1 MDLQPTQHPLQV
13 NQQFPPSES
22 PAPVEEEKLSPPSEP
37 EEGGEELDLD
47 GIVSDLSEGEEEVKE
62 EGGEVEDPTTKP
74 EFAKLAE
81 DFKAALGVDLKEAM
95 DAFNATKAE
104 MQAMQQRI
112 QEMEAQRT
120 LSDLQD
126 AWDVTPKEL
135 DRRVDAVLKVF
146 NKMTDAQKE
155 KYNSMEGVQRI
166 WASIEGK
173 KSKAAPSSGGQ
184 KPATPVKRYKQ
195 SEIRDMMLN
204 NPQLYDQN
212 QAMLEEAFKQGLVDN
227 D

>member
-13 NQQFPPSES
+13 NQQLP
-22 PAPVEEEKLSPPSEP
+22 PAPVEEEELSPPSES

-47 GIVSDLSEGEEEVKE
+47 AIVSDLSEGEEEGKE

-74 EFAKLAE
+74 EFVKLAE
-81 DFKAALGVDLKEAM
+81 DFKAAMGVDLKEAM
-95 DAFNATKAE
+95 DAFNQTKAE

-112 QEMEAQRT
+112 QEMEAERT
-120 LSDLQD
+120 LSDLQN

-146 NKMTDAQKE
+146 NKMSDAQKE
-155 KYNSMEGVQRI
+155 KYNSMEGVQQI
-166 WASIEGK
+166 WASIESK

-184 KPATPVKRYKQ
+184 KPATPIKRYKQ

-204 NPQLYDQN
+204 NPKLYDQN